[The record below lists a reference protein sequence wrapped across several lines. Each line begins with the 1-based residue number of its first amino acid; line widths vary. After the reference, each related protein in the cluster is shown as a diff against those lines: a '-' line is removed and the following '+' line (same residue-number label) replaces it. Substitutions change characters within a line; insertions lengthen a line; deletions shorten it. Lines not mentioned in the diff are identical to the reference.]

1 MPVSPGAL
9 CRQLACPRPP
19 DKTAATPCPRHDPT
33 VDGVRRPSANEAH
46 HPDDDTD
53 ADADGDA
60 AKVGESMIGSEAS
73 VDAEGDEGQQTGVL
87 VGLSESVSQPTRGVT
102 ERPVGR
108 VRRDAEER

>member
-1 MPVSPGAL
+1 
-9 CRQLACPRPP
+9 
-19 DKTAATPCPRHDPT
+19 
-33 VDGVRRPSANEAH
+33 
-46 HPDDDTD
+46 
-53 ADADGDA
+53 
-60 AKVGESMIGSEAS
+60 MIGSEAS